1 MFTILLTMVLRNNS
15 QIGACSGAEFW
26 EDRLARTAPAFRQ
39 VGQHLPSQRR
49 TGMSLLQQYVQG
61 TGSHNMLLVDD
72 RTLEAVPLCYTRY
85 GVLL

>member
-1 MFTILLTMVLRNNS
+1 
-15 QIGACSGAEFW
+15 
-26 EDRLARTAPAFRQ
+26 
-39 VGQHLPSQRR
+39 
-49 TGMSLLQQYVQG
+49 MSLLQQYVQG